1 MLDRNGFEKW
11 VAENGTGHV
20 VRKHFNGIDYA
31 FATMNDGWIAIF
43 EVDDGMYMQIANNYD
58 EFVKKV
64 TDAEMEMLNG
74 DAGQELVQKL
84 LEMKLASN
92 PHLTVEEWNRTKQE
106 FLVFLFAM
114 LLDDKPELRDEL
126 GRHLWG
132 ELQKEAENGSTD
144 R

>member
-1 MLDRNGFEKW
+1 
-11 VAENGTGHV
+11 
-20 VRKHFNGIDYA
+20 
-31 FATMNDGWIAIF
+31 
-43 EVDDGMYMQIANNYD
+43 MQIANNYD

-74 DAGQELVQKL
+74 DVGQELVQRL

-114 LLDDKPELRDEL
+114 LLDDKPELREEL
-126 GRHLWG
+126 GRHLWK
-132 ELQKEAENGSTD
+132 ELQKEAVNGSAD

>member
-1 MLDRNGFEKW
+1 
-11 VAENGTGHV
+11 
-20 VRKHFNGIDYA
+20 
-31 FATMNDGWIAIF
+31 
-43 EVDDGMYMQIANNYD
+43 MQIANSYD

>member
-1 MLDRNGFEKW
+1 
-11 VAENGTGHV
+11 
-20 VRKHFNGIDYA
+20 
-31 FATMNDGWIAIF
+31 
-43 EVDDGMYMQIANNYD
+43 MQIANDYN

-74 DAGQELVQKL
+74 DVGQELVQKL

-114 LLDDKPELRDEL
+114 LLDDKPELRNEL
-126 GRHLWG
+126 GMHLWG
-132 ELQKEAENGSTD
+132 ELQKEAEKC
-144 R
+144 RL

>member
-1 MLDRNGFEKW
+1 
-11 VAENGTGHV
+11 
-20 VRKHFNGIDYA
+20 
-31 FATMNDGWIAIF
+31 
-43 EVDDGMYMQIANNYD
+43 MQIANDYN

-64 TDAEMEMLNG
+64 ADVEAAMLNSS
-74 DAGQELVQKL
+74 DVGQELVQKL

-132 ELQKEAENGSTD
+132 ELQKEAEKC
-144 R
+144 RL

>member
-1 MLDRNGFEKW
+1 
-11 VAENGTGHV
+11 
-20 VRKHFNGIDYA
+20 
-31 FATMNDGWIAIF
+31 
-43 EVDDGMYMQIANNYD
+43 MQIANNYD

-74 DAGQELVQKL
+74 DVGQELVQKL

-132 ELQKEAENGSTD
+132 ELQKEAEKC
-144 R
+144 RL